1 MSSTALG
8 CTRSLIKNY
17 SLKNNGFPAKYE
29 TNIYINKLIISF
41 APLWRG
47 KSPVKDLMSYQNL
60 SSKKQLEIFLCH
72 GEDYIVPIREQW
84 VLYLCHIQNFNTS
97 EAYDFV
103 EENSDLLTFILPIYN
118 KK

>member
-1 MSSTALG
+1 MKPELAF
-8 CTRSLIKNY
+8 I
-17 SLKNNGFPAKYE
+17 
-29 TNIYINKLIISF
+29 IISF
-41 APLWRG
+41 APPKRG